1 MAGFSP
7 WASSGLLG
15 GAGRRIAIA
24 ASASAALWLAVLW
37 SSMGSVPPAPTP
49 AAMAPA
55 VAAAP
60 VEIAPTKPLAP
71 SLQLVAATGTPAPG
85 GGSYN
90 RFGLEMRTIA
100 APVNARGDVA
110 FFAKLMRGTAEEGL
124 FLSHDG
130 RAALVAAIGSAAPG
144 GGTIA
149 GFTERPT
156 PSLNAGGKVAFA
168 ATIEGGRASEAV
180 LAWSGGKLTT
190 LVQSGTR
197 APGVSGAA
205 FFDFAPPMLNES
217 GDAAFL
223 ATLRRGRE
231 TLDGIYLAAK
241 GQLTKVVAAGDP
253 APGGGSFAALAAPA
267 LNAGGTIAFA
277 AVVEGGPTPG
287 GIFIA
292 GANNASRQV
301 VGAGNAAPGGGVF
314 ARISEHVGLDDAGRV
329 AFGAFLGQG
338 GGQGGPRAGVFL
350 AEDGAITA
358 VALLGNAAPGG
369 GKFAAFG
376 DAPSL
381 AADGRL
387 AFIAAIDGGPG
398 TTGVYASEP
407 AIGPDGVMRVAGP
420 GDAMADGRRLG
431 DFPLNASV
439 AAGPRGWLTFQSTL
453 RDGDDQSE
461 AIVLLAPA
469 GR

>member
-15 GAGRRIAIA
+15 GAGRRIAMA
-24 ASASAALWLAVLW
+24 AGASSALWLAVLW
-37 SSMGSVPPAPTP
+37 VSMGTPPAPAPSAVATQP
-49 AAMAPA
+49 ATAPA
-55 VAAAP
+55 KPVAP
-60 VEIAPTKPLAP
+60 PLR
-71 SLQLVAATGTPAPG
+71 LVAAGGTPAPG

-90 RFGLEMRTIA
+90 RFGLEMKTIA

-110 FFAKLMRGTAEEGL
+110 FFAKLMRATAEEGL
-124 FLSHDG
+124 FLWHDG
-130 RAALVAAIGSAAPG
+130 RASLVAAIGGAVPG

-168 ATIEGGRASEAV
+168 ATIEGGRASDAV
-180 LAWSGGKLTT
+180 LAWSGGKLSAIA
-190 LVQSGTR
+190 QSGAR
-197 APGVSGAA
+197 APGVPGAA
-205 FFDFAPPMLNES
+205 FFDFAPPALNDA

-231 TLDGIYLAAK
+231 TLDGIYLSAK
-241 GQLTKVVAAGDP
+241 GQLVKVVAAGDP
-253 APGGGSFAALAAPA
+253 APGGGSFAALAAPV
-267 LNAGGTIAFA
+267 LNAAGTVAFA

-287 GIFIA
+287 GVFVA
-292 GANNASRQV
+292 QGTALRQV

-314 ARISEHVGLDDAGRV
+314 TRISEHVGLDDAGRV

-338 GGQGGPRAGVFL
+338 GRRGGVFL
-350 AEDGAITA
+350 SADGGIAP
-358 VALLGNAAPGG
+358 VALLGDPAPGG
-369 GKFAAFG
+369 GTFAAFG

-381 AADGRL
+381 APDGSL

-398 TTGVYASEP
+398 TTGVYAS
-407 AIGPDGVMRVAGP
+407 GPDGLKRAAGP
-420 GDAMADGRRLG
+420 GDMVADGQRLG

-439 AAGPRGWLTFQSTL
+439 AAGPRGGLTFQSTL
-453 RDGDDQSE
+453 RTGDEQAE
-461 AIVLLAPA
+461 ALVLSAPG